1 MKGTGYLAALR
12 RAGEHNCERAR
23 PCQSP
28 LLLHAPPN
36 WDGSSFHGISR
47 YPSQLTLWLVRGS
60 ILLRAA
66 AEFPLLGQLA
76 RCGIKFVTNPLRC
89 GIKFKYRLGKSLQL
103 SAIQRGISPIHM
115 GPHAHPPLPAYPGAH
130 SLSYVVDAQGVLC
143 ACKPIGIESIR
154 RRQTVERISRSL
166 LQKYH
171 TSVFDID
178 VVVLFEI
185 DHKGIEALLQ
195 VCFHLCFHRSTW
207 SKQRPLAYH
216 WLKRFWRR
224 SRRRLWRGWLRLLWW
239 APTLLAWHQ
248 RRADCFLRLPLQ
260 RPPYVLVAWRQA
272 ASGTHDRLELLL

>member
-1 MKGTGYLAALR
+1 MAWRLGAPSLSD
-12 RAGEHNCERAR
+12 RAVWPTRAR

-103 SAIQRGISPIHM
+103 SVIQRGISPIHM

-130 SLSYVVDAQGVLC
+130 SLSYVDVTGSMPRACC
-143 ACKPIGIESIR
+143 A
-154 RRQTVERISRSL
+154 
-166 LQKYH
+166 
-171 TSVFDID
+171 
-178 VVVLFEI
+178 
-185 DHKGIEALLQ
+185 
-195 VCFHLCFHRSTW
+195 
-207 SKQRPLAYH
+207 
-216 WLKRFWRR
+216 
-224 SRRRLWRGWLRLLWW
+224 
-239 APTLLAWHQ
+239 
-248 RRADCFLRLPLQ
+248 RASQ
-260 RPPYVLVAWRQA
+260 
-272 ASGTHDRLELLL
+272 SG